1 MQLVRLVID
10 DLRCFRHLDV
20 APLPGINAF
29 IGDNGAGKTS
39 LLEAMHVLSHGR
51 SFRAGAAEA
60 LLRRGATHWTVHAEI
75 RHATG
80 QVQLLGLT
88 RDAEG
93 WRARVDGQP
102 VATLAALIEHCA
114 VICFEPGS
122 HALIAGPAE
131 ERRRFLDWG
140 VFHVEH
146 DFQPAWRRYRRA
158 LRQRNILLRGASGD
172 ADYAPWEQE
181 LALQGEYLDGLR
193 RRYLDALKPL
203 LEALCAAL
211 IPELGRPSLHYHRG
225 WPVDEALV
233 STLRGSRARDLALGH
248 TRSGPH
254 RADWSL
260 TFPAAPSR
268 AQLSRGQA
276 KLSAL
281 ACLLSQADLHDQR
294 TGDAAVLCMD
304 DLASELDAAHLKAVV
319 DRLQQRAGQVLVTGT
334 ALAPVLADKA
344 AQFHVEHGAVRPA

>member
-10 DLRCFRHLDV
+10 DLRCFQHLDV
-20 APLPGINAF
+20 ALRSGINAF
-29 IGDNGAGKTS
+29 VGGNGAGKTS
-39 LLEAMHVLSHGR
+39 LLEAAYVLSHGR

-60 LLRRGATHWTVHAEI
+60 LLRRSATAWTVHAEI

-102 VATLAALIEHCA
+102 VATLAAMIGHCA

-146 DFQPAWRRYRRA
+146 DFQSVWRRYRRA
-158 LRQRNILLRGASGD
+158 LRQRNALLRGMGGAD
-172 ADYAPWEQE
+172 DYAPWEQE
-181 LALQGEYLDGLR
+181 LAQQAESLDGLR
-193 RRYLDALKPL
+193 RRYLDALEPL
-203 LEALCAAL
+203 LADLCGAL
-211 IPELGRPSLHYHRG
+211 IPELGAPILHYRRG
-225 WPVDEALV
+225 WPAEEPLDSV
-233 STLRGSRARDLALGH
+233 LRGSRARDQALGH
-248 TRSGPH
+248 TRAGPH

-281 ACLLSQADLHDQR
+281 SCLLAQADLHDQR

-304 DLASELDAAHLKAVV
+304 DLASELDAAHLDAVV
-319 DRLQQRAGQVLVTGT
+319 DQLCGRARQVLVTGT
-334 ALAPVLADKA
+334 TLAPALAGA
-344 AQFHVEHGAVRPA
+344 AAVFHVEHGAVHPV

>member
-1 MQLVRLVID
+1 MQFVRLVID
-10 DLRCFRHLDV
+10 DLRCFQHLDV
-20 APLPGINAF
+20 SPRPGINVF
-29 IGDNGAGKTS
+29 VGGNGTGKSS
-39 LLEAMHVLSHGR
+39 LLEAAYMLSHGR

-60 LLRRGATHWTVHAEI
+60 LLRRGATTWTVHAEL
-75 RHATG
+75 RHATE
-80 QVQLLGLT
+80 QTRLLGLT

-122 HALIAGPAE
+122 HALIAGPGE

-140 VFHVEH
+140 VFHVEPN
-146 DFQPAWRRYRRA
+146 FQPVWRRYRRA
-158 LRQRNILLRGASGD
+158 LRQRNTLLRSAAAE

-181 LALQGEYLDGLR
+181 LAQQAASLDHLR
-193 RRYLDALKPL
+193 RGYLDALAPL
-203 LEALCAAL
+203 LETVCDAL
-211 IPELGRPSLHYHRG
+211 IPELGVPILHYRRG
-225 WPVDEALV
+225 WAADESLESV
-233 STLRGSRARDLALGH
+233 LRTARTRDQALGH

-281 ACLLSQADLHDQR
+281 SCLLAQADLHDQR
-294 TGDAAVLCMD
+294 TGDMAVLCMD
-304 DLASELDAAHLKAVV
+304 DLASELDATHLEAVV
-319 DRLQQRAGQVLVTGT
+319 DHLRQRAGQVLVTGT
-334 ALAPVLADKA
+334 AMAPVLAGTA
-344 AQFHVEHGAVRPA
+344 MLFHVEHGTVRQG

>member
-10 DLRCFRHLDV
+10 DLRCFQHLDV
-20 APLPGINAF
+20 VPRSGINAF
-29 IGDNGAGKTS
+29 VGGNGAGKTS
-39 LLEAMHVLSHGR
+39 LLEAAYVLSHGR

-60 LLRRGATHWTVHAEI
+60 LLRRSATAWTVHVEI

-80 QVQLLGLT
+80 QVQFLGLT
-88 RDAEG
+88 RNADG
-93 WRARVDGQP
+93 WQARVDGQP

-146 DFQPAWRRYRRA
+146 DFQPVWRRYRRA
-158 LRQRNILLRGASGD
+158 LRQRNALLRGMAGED
-172 ADYAPWEQE
+172 DYAPWEQE
-181 LALQGEYLDGLR
+181 LAQQAESLDGLR
-193 RRYLDALKPL
+193 RRYLDALEPL
-203 LEALCAAL
+203 LADLCRAL
-211 IPELGRPSLHYHRG
+211 IPELGAPILHYRRG
-225 WPVDEALV
+225 WPAEESLDSV
-233 STLRGSRARDLALGH
+233 LRGSRARDQALGH
-248 TRSGPH
+248 TRAGPH

-260 TFPAAPSR
+260 TFPGAPSR
-268 AQLSRGQA
+268 AQLSRGQV

-281 ACLLSQADLHDQR
+281 SCLLAQADLHDQR

-304 DLASELDAAHLKAVV
+304 DLASELDAAHLDAVI
-319 DRLQQRAGQVLVTGT
+319 DRLCRRAGQVLVTGT
-334 ALAPVLADKA
+334 TLAPALAGA
-344 AQFHVEHGAVRPA
+344 AAVFHVEHGAVRPA